1 MKELNSVSGKL
12 TLLAIIGDPI
22 AQVRAPLMINAAI
35 EAQHIPDTLM
45 VPLHVSP
52 GSVQQAIEGLKAVQ
66 NFAGAIITMPHKKEV
81 MRFVDSASTSA
92 TRCGACN
99 VIRRDQHGKIHGTM
113 LDGEGFVASLLER
126 DIAVRQKKI
135 YLAGTGGAGTA
146 IAHAL
151 AAHQVAEL
159 VIYNRTASRAEAL
172 IRELSVFYPQVQF
185 QLGNDKPAEVD
196 IAINATSVGMGETQE
211 LPFSLMAL
219 NPPAV
224 VCDIIIFP
232 ETTAL
237 LAAAQQRNLCTHSGR
252 AMLAAQIALMLEFML
267 HGKKA

>member
-1 MKELNSVSGKL
+1 MKERNSVSGKL

-22 AQVRAPLMINAAI
+22 AQVRAPLMINAAM
-35 EAQHIPDTLM
+35 EERHIPDTLM
-45 VPLHVSP
+45 VPLHVAP
-52 GSVQQAIEGLKAVQ
+52 GNVQQAIEGLKAVQ
-66 NFAGAIITMPHKKEV
+66 NFAGAIITMPHKKAV
-81 MRFVDSASTSA
+81 MRFLDSTSTA
-92 TRCGACN
+92 AAHCGACN

-113 LDGEGFVASLLER
+113 LDGEGFVANLLER
-126 DIAVRQKKI
+126 DIAVGQKKI

-159 VIYNRTASRAEAL
+159 IIYNRTVSRAEAL

-185 QLGNDKPAEVD
+185 RLGNDMPAEVD
-196 IAINATSVGMGETQE
+196 IAINATSVGMGGTQE

-219 NPPAV
+219 NPQSV

-252 AMLAAQIALMLEFML
+252 AMLAAQITLMLEFML